1 MIVDRAAAVL
11 AEHGI
16 ETPRVDAEWIVAHV
30 AGVSRSSLST
40 LSHEVD
46 DAAVWPLVLRRA
58 NREPLAYVLG
68 EWGFRRLTLR
78 CDARALVPRPETEL
92 VVERCV
98 ELLREMTAPRVL
110 DVGTGTGAIALA
122 LADEVPDARVVAIDA
137 SAEALSLAA
146 ENATLSRL
154 KVDFLQQDLRDGLP
168 PGPFDLAVSNPPY
181 VLAGELDALEP
192 EVRDWEPREALLDEG
207 QTEALARA
215 ALGVLAPDGALV
227 LEIHE
232 GRAAETRALLENL
245 GYRVRISVDLSGRD
259 RIVEG
264 KAA

>member
-1 MIVDRAAAVL
+1 
-11 AEHGI
+11 
-16 ETPRVDAEWIVAHV
+16 
-30 AGVSRSSLST
+30 
-40 LSHEVD
+40 
-46 DAAVWPLVLRRA
+46 LR
-58 NREPLAYVLG
+58 
-68 EWGFRRLTLR
+68 
-78 CDARALVPRPETEL
+78 DVPS
-92 VVERCV
+92 
-98 ELLREMTAPRVL
+98 PRVL

-122 LADEVPDARVVAIDA
+122 LADEVPDARVVAVDA

-154 KVDFLQQDLRDGLP
+154 QVDLLQQDLRDGLP
-168 PGPFDLAVSNPPY
+168 PGPFDLVVSNPPY

-215 ALGVLAPDGALV
+215 ALGALAPDGALV
-227 LEIHE
+227 LEVHE